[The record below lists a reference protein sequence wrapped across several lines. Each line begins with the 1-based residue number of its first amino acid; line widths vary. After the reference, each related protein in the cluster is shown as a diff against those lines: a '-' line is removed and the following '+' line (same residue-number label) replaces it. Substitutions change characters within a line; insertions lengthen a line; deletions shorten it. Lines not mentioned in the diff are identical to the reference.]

1 MLVASVSGIPDTA
14 TVKKQEYTMTDYESE
29 LVQARE
35 RLNAKLKELSTA
47 PPEKSDVLR
56 ADVNLIEL
64 DIKRLNERIV
74 RGSAPRD

>member
-1 MLVASVSGIPDTA
+1 
-14 TVKKQEYTMTDYESE
+14 MTDYESE